1 MRNNRIH
8 KLTRLALVI
17 SFALILSYVESQLPP
32 ISAIAPGIKIGLANI
47 AVIFVLYRFGI
58 PEAIT
63 VSIIRVIIVAMLFG
77 TPVSFFYSISG
88 AVLSLAVMAIL
99 KKLTPLKEVAVSVT
113 GGLMHNVGQILAAW
127 VLLNDAV
134 LYYLPILM
142 LSGTV
147 AGIFVGIAA
156 AILIKRVKL

>member
-1 MRNNRIH
+1 M
-8 KLTRLALVI
+8 TRLALVI